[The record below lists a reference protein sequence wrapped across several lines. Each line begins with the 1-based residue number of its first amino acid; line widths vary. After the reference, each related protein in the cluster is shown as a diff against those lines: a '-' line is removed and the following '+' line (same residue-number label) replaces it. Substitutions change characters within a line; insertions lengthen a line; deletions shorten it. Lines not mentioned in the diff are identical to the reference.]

1 MQMKHSHKAKKKC
14 ILKYKINKIYL
25 QLVKYKL
32 LMVLEEP
39 HHMQMNHRHICKIKV
54 HKFYLQSVK
63 FRLLMVPVEPHHM
76 QMRQRQIA
84 DFNKNDI
91 KTNKPKNN
99 TV

>member
-1 MQMKHSHKAKKKC
+1 
-14 ILKYKINKIYL
+14 
-25 QLVKYKL
+25 
-32 LMVLEEP
+32 
-39 HHMQMNHRHICKIKV
+39 
-54 HKFYLQSVK
+54 
-63 FRLLMVPVEPHHM
+63 MVPVEPHHM